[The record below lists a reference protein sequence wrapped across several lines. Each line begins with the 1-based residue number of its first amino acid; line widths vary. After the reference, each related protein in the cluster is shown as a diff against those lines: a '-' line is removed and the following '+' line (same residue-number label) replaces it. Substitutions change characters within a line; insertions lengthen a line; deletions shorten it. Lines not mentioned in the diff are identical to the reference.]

1 MHQEII
7 ARFDSLKEK
16 QLSIDITRGKPDKD
30 QLDLSNDLIDLSIPI
45 SSEDGIDLRNYGEP
59 FGIIEARRLGSEL
72 LNAPIENILA
82 GEQSSLLL
90 AYQTVL
96 SNYLFADPIPWKD
109 IKNPKFVCPVPG
121 FDRHFMMLDDFGIE
135 AVPIPLK
142 EDGIDLLAFEEALK
156 DDEDFVGIL
165 CVPKHSNPS
174 GEIYSDDNLQRMFEI
189 GSNYSNK
196 FLFLFDHAYLI
207 HDFLPTPEQK
217 PLWQVVEESNVQDQT
232 VVTTSFSKV
241 TFGGGSISFMA
252 TSGHSMDLIKKVR
265 TTMIICPDKI
275 NQKRHVEFFKDIKT
289 IKLHMEKHAE
299 LIRPKFEMVYSCLD
313 KLDKDCGTFSR
324 PTGGYFITYS
334 TSKPIASKVVE
345 LCKKL
350 GVFITPAGATHP
362 NKYDPE
368 DSVIRIAP
376 TYVSIDE
383 LKNAMD
389 VFRTSVEIIHFEVDI
404 QFVDTS

>member
-156 DDEDFVGIL
+156 DEEDFVGIL

-217 PLWQVVEESNVQDQT
+217 PIWEIVTESNVQDQT
-232 VVTTSFSKV
+232 VITTSFSKV

-265 TTMIICPDKI
+265 TTMIICPDKL
-275 NQKRHVEFFKDIKT
+275 NQKRHVEFFKDAATVKS
-289 IKLHMEKHAE
+289 HMKKHAK
-299 LIRPKFEMVYSCLD
+299 LIRPKFELAYEYLE
-313 KLDKDCGTFSR
+313 KLPEECGTFSR

-334 TSKPIASKVVE
+334 TSKPIATKVVE
-345 LCKKL
+345 LCKEM
-350 GVFITPAGATHP
+350 GVLITPAGSTFP
-362 NKYDPE
+362 NNYDPN

-376 TYVSIDE
+376 TYVTIDE
-383 LKNAMD
+383 LADAMN
-389 VFRTSVEIIHFEVDI
+389 VFTTSVEMAHFGIEI
-404 QFVDTS
+404 

>member
-7 ARFDSLKEK
+7 ARFNSLKEK

-30 QLDLSNDLIDLSIPI
+30 QLDLSNDLIDLSIPT

-59 FGIIEARRLGSEL
+59 FGITEARRLGSEL
-72 LNAPIENILA
+72 LDAPIENILA

-90 AYQTVL
+90 TYQTVL
-96 SNYLFADPIPWKD
+96 SNYLFAEPTPWKD
-109 IKNPKFVCPVPG
+109 IKKPKFICPVPG

-142 EDGIDLLAFEEALK
+142 EDGIDLNAFEEVLK
-156 DDEDFVGIL
+156 TGENFLGIL

-174 GEIYSDDNLQRMFEI
+174 GEIYSDSNLKQMFEI

-217 PLWQVVEESNVQDQT
+217 PIWEIVTESNVQDQT
-232 VVTTSFSKV
+232 VITTSFSKV
-241 TFGGGSISFMA
+241 TFGGGGISFMA
-252 TSGHSMDLIKKVR
+252 TSGHSLDLIKRVR
-265 TTMIICPDKI
+265 TTMIICPDKL
-275 NQKRHVEFFKDIKT
+275 NQKRHVEFFKDVATVKS
-289 IKLHMEKHAE
+289 HMQKHAE
-299 LIRPKFEMVYSCLD
+299 LVRPKFELAYEYLE
-313 KLDKDCGTFSR
+313 KLPEECGNFSR

-334 TSKPIASKVVE
+334 TSKPIATKVVD
-345 LCKKL
+345 LCKDM
-350 GVFITPAGATHP
+350 GVLITPAGSTFP
-362 NKYDPE
+362 KNYDPK

-376 TYVSIDE
+376 TYVTKDE
-383 LKNAMD
+383 LADAMN
-389 VFRTSVEIIHFEVDI
+389 VFVTAIEIAHFDI
-404 QFVDTS
+404 EI

>member
-109 IKNPKFVCPVPG
+109 IKNPKFICPVPG

-156 DDEDFVGIL
+156 DEEDFVGIL

-217 PLWQVVEESNVQDQT
+217 PIWEIVTESNVQDQT
-232 VVTTSFSKV
+232 VITTSFSKV

-265 TTMIICPDKI
+265 TTMIICPDKL
-275 NQKRHVEFFKDIKT
+275 NQKRHVEFFKDAATVKS
-289 IKLHMEKHAE
+289 HMQKHAK
-299 LIRPKFEMVYSCLD
+299 LIRPKFELAYEYLE
-313 KLDKDCGTFSR
+313 KLPEECGTFSR

-334 TSKPIASKVVE
+334 TSKPIATKVVE
-345 LCKKL
+345 LCKEM
-350 GVFITPAGATHP
+350 GVLITPAGSTFP
-362 NKYDPE
+362 NNYDPN

-376 TYVSIDE
+376 TYVTIDE
-383 LKNAMD
+383 LADAMN
-389 VFRTSVEIIHFEVDI
+389 VFTTSVEMAHFGIEI
-404 QFVDTS
+404 

>member
-217 PLWQVVEESNVQDQT
+217 PIWEIVTESNVQDQT
-232 VVTTSFSKV
+232 VITTSFSKV

-265 TTMIICPDKI
+265 TTMIICPDKL
-275 NQKRHVEFFKDIKT
+275 NQKRHVEFFKDAATVKS
-289 IKLHMEKHAE
+289 HMQKHAK
-299 LIRPKFEMVYSCLD
+299 LIRPKFELAYEYLE
-313 KLDKDCGTFSR
+313 KLPEECGTFSR

-334 TSKPIASKVVE
+334 TSKPIATKVVE
-345 LCKKL
+345 LCKEM
-350 GVFITPAGATHP
+350 GVLITPAGSTFP
-362 NKYDPE
+362 NNYDPN

-376 TYVSIDE
+376 TYVTIDE
-383 LKNAMD
+383 LADAMN
-389 VFRTSVEIIHFEVDI
+389 VFTTSVEMAHFGIEI
-404 QFVDTS
+404 